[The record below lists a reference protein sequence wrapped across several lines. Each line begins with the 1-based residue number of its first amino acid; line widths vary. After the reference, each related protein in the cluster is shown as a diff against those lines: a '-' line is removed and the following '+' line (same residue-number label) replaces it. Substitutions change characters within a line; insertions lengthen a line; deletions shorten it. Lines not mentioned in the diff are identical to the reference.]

1 MSWADVEAAARDGL
15 LTETHHVE
23 LKRELG
29 PSGKGTNRD
38 AAKDMSALAI
48 DGGALLYGV
57 DEVPD
62 GPPQLYPVPLVG
74 LRERLAQI
82 ALTRCDPPLHV
93 TTREIPDPA
102 DVTVG
107 VVIVEV
113 PASADAPH
121 MVDGR
126 YFGRSDTTTY
136 QLGDAEVEW
145 RIRSRAARVVDA
157 DQTIDVQVADDPLG
171 AEQPLGRLYVVAD
184 PVAARPDLLEGHLL
198 DRGFQ
203 ERVATPMGP
212 VGSSPHWGYLTRG
225 SETRADGRGWSSYGI
240 FGHRRSGEPD
250 APAEMLDL
258 EITWAG
264 RVRTWATGLNT
275 SVQNAM
281 IGGTVE
287 TVDELAA
294 RRLVAETL
302 EVVAEISRVSGYGG
316 RWSVTVGLVG
326 IRGRASFSRRY
337 STALARFSGDRY
349 VQQRTVAAGQLA
361 QDVAPTTGALMDRL
375 EFALGLRG

>member
-1 MSWADVEAAARDGL
+1 MEAAAREGL

-29 PSGKGTNRD
+29 PSGKGTNRE
-38 AAKDMSALAI
+38 AAKDMSALSL

-57 DEVPD
+57 DEAPD
-62 GPPQLYPVPLVG
+62 GPPQLYPVPLEG

-93 TTREIPDPA
+93 TTRQIADPA
-102 DVTVG
+102 DATVG

-145 RIRSRAARVVDA
+145 RIRARAARVVDA
-157 DQTIDVQVADDPLG
+157 DRTIDAEVADDPLG
-171 AEQPLGRLYVVAD
+171 SEQPLGRLYVVAD
-184 PVAARPDLLEGHLL
+184 PVAARPGLLEDHLF

-203 ERVATPMGP
+203 DRIATPVGP
-212 VGSSPHWGYLTRG
+212 VSSGPHWGYLNRG
-225 SETRADGRGWSSYGI
+225 SEPRADGRGWSSYGI
-240 FGHRRSGEPD
+240 SGRRRSGVTDEPTD
-250 APAEMLDL
+250 MLDV

-275 SVQNAM
+275 DVRNGLV
-281 IGGTVE
+281 IGGSVE

-294 RRLVAETL
+294 RRLVGETL
-302 EVVAEISRVSGYGG
+302 EVAAEISRVSGYGG

-326 IRGRASFSRRY
+326 IRGRASFSRGY

-349 VQQRTVAAGQLA
+349 VQQRTVAAGRLA